1 MWVQILIKGGV
12 ESSST
17 NQKGIFG
24 ICEDLGVLAQKMACR
39 EQTPDQKPTY
49 VKGSLV
55 IE

>member
-24 ICEDLGVLAQKMACR
+24 ICEDLGGTGAKDGVQRAN
-39 EQTPDQKPTY
+39 P
-49 VKGSLV
+49 
-55 IE
+55 